1 MNLQQQRDLLKRRLL
16 EDRRKTVSSIVK
28 DMAQERRAPLRNA
41 MITDWINKFT
51 KARTG
56 ADGEPAKQRTILSCS
71 SSVCPRTIRSK
82 KSRA

>member
-1 MNLQQQRDLLKRRLL
+1 MDIIQQKQLLQRRLL
-16 EDRRKTVSSIVK
+16 EDRRKTISSIVK

-41 MITDWINKFT
+41 MITDWISRFT
-51 KARTG
+51 KARL
-56 ADGEPAKQRTILSCS
+56 EPAKQRTILSCS